1 VLQCYYSYIKRSLL
15 YLLRM
20 LILLNATLSHIHTQ
34 LLGTPTESIW
44 PGVTRLPNWMKAD
57 VFPTWPEQSLG
68 HQLALS
74 GLSTAGL
81 NLLQQLLTYDPAE
94 RITAK
99 QALLHQYLTGTSEIR
114 TIQVTRYVVDTT
126 RHDTAASKGKH
137 RIYVC

>member
-1 VLQCYYSYIKRSLL
+1 
-15 YLLRM
+15 M